1 VPKALIAGIHGQSM
15 ANAEEWNL
23 GARFNST
30 TESSSQYSVTEDASF
45 TGLRGTISG
54 GGSGTNTF
62 RIRDNAGNGQNVV
75 AITGTGTGEDT
86 TNTDTLQAGDLING
100 SYTDTGT
107 NSTVRTWALNVEFAS
122 GHGNFHTFSAPAA
135 DTVADGYMPIHGSDS
150 GSGSSAATPDTVQ
163 FEVREYTSLE
173 AFQVRVVVNPNVND
187 TNFSVNVNGVDV
199 GTGITYAAGVTGLQV
214 VTGMGLSLS
223 PGDLVC
229 IHAANN
235 GGLAPTFIFFGATL
249 KSTDNSSA
257 HGYSSLVGTVFDE
270 SDPVSY
276 LSFGQG
282 VVTVESSAAI
292 KVGFAARCASL
303 RGYLSEN
310 AQDGATTLK
319 LFVNGS
325 AVLTATI
332 AAGVTGWFRNL
343 IDFSDITDTD
353 LVSLELAV
361 AGVGAV
367 RLHQA
372 LISFEPIPDG
382 GGEGGDPGVTPEPL
396 KYGLPGLPRRD
407 YESQVRAH
415 WERIEAAERAE
426 QARRERVA
434 ELQRQQAEVDAKAA
448 RASRSSAV
456 AKRKAKLARE
466 IEALQAEHERA
477 ADEVAE
483 IRELIAA
490 LEAEIAQMA
499 ADAAALVDRRRRMML
514 VLATVA

>member
-1 VPKALIAGIHGQSM
+1 MGKALIAGIHGQSM

-23 GARFNST
+23 GGRFNST
-30 TESSSQYSVTEDASF
+30 TESSSQYNVTEDASF
-45 TGLRGTISG
+45 TGLRGTISS

-62 RIRDNAGNGQNVV
+62 RIRDNAANGQNIV
-75 AITGTGTGEDT
+75 AMVGTGTGEDT
-86 TNTDTLQAGDLING
+86 THTDTLQAGDLING

-122 GHGNFHTFSAPAA
+122 GHGNFHTYSAPGA
-135 DTVADGYMPIHGSDS
+135 TVVSDGYMPIHGSDGAS
-150 GSGSSAATPDTVQ
+150 PAPASTPDSVQ

-187 TNFSVNVNGVDV
+187 TDYSVNVNGVDV

-229 IHAANN
+229 FHADNN
-235 GGLAPTFIFFGATL
+235 GGAAPTIIFFGATL
-249 KSTDNSSA
+249 KSADNASA
-257 HGYSSLVGTVFDE
+257 HGYSSLSGTTFSD

-282 VVTVESSAAI
+282 VVTVETSAAV

-310 AQDGATTLK
+310 TQDGATTLK

-353 LVSLELAV
+353 VVSLELAV
-361 AGVGAV
+361 AGTGTV

-372 LISFEPIPDG
+372 LISFEPIPVG
-382 GGEGGDPGVTPEPL
+382 GATP
-396 KYGLPGLPRRD
+396 PRLTLLG
-407 YESQVRAH
+407 AGF
-415 WERIEAAERAE
+415 
-426 QARRERVA
+426 
-434 ELQRQQAEVDAKAA
+434 
-448 RASRSSAV
+448 
-456 AKRKAKLARE
+456 
-466 IEALQAEHERA
+466 
-477 ADEVAE
+477 
-483 IRELIAA
+483 
-490 LEAEIAQMA
+490 
-499 ADAAALVDRRRRMML
+499 
-514 VLATVA
+514 